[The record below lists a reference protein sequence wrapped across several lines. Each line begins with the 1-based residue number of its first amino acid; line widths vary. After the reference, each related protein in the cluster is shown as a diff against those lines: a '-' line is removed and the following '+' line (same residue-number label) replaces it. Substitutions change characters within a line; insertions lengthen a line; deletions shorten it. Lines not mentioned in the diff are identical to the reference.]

1 MAYPLMAHSHC
12 TGPGQGQGPGTGPEP
27 GCSVH
32 IAPRLGA
39 GYIMR
44 ACLHVLETA
53 LFHARAFV
61 FVVLCD

>member
-1 MAYPLMAHSHC
+1 MAHSHC
-12 TGPGQGQGPGTGPEP
+12 TGLGQGLGTGL

-32 IAPRLGA
+32 IALRPGVGPGA
-39 GYIMR
+39 GNIMR